1 MKLDILTMKD
11 LKCFL
16 TNEFEDTMII
26 NWDSVAKK
34 VMEWTEARQK
44 KENEEKVDK
53 WFESLPKDIKLSM
66 AENLWYE
73 LSLEDKMLEYT
84 AE

>member
-1 MKLDILTMKD
+1 MKLDIFTMKD

-16 TNEFEDTMII
+16 MNEFGDKSGWY
-26 NWDSVAKK
+26 WDDVAKK
-34 VMEWTEARQK
+34 VMEWVEARQK
-44 KENEEKVDK
+44 KESETKVDE
-53 WFESLPKDIKLSM
+53 WFESLPKDIKLSI

>member
-16 TNEFEDTMII
+16 AREFDNVLII
-26 NWDSVAKK
+26 EWEVVAKK
-34 VMEWTEARQK
+34 VMEWVEKRQK
-44 KENEEKVDK
+44 RENEEKLDK
-53 WFESLPKDIKLSM
+53 WFESLPKDVKLSM

-73 LSLEDKMLEYT
+73 LSLEDKMQYT
-84 AE
+84 VE